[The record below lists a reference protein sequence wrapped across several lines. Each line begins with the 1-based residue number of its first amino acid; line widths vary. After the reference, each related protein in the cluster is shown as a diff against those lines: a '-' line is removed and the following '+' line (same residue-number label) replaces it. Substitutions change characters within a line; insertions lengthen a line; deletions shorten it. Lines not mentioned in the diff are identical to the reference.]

1 MQLPVPFFM
10 DPTLLTFVR
19 VVLGVTGVAIVAATI
34 YSAVETFV
42 LPRSANDPLTR
53 VVFVMVYGIFRF
65 LTLNAR
71 TYEAR
76 DRVMAFFAPVGL
88 LLLPPTWIFL
98 VMIGFTLL
106 FWSVGYGD
114 WTQSLEVSGSSVLT
128 LGFVAVKSFPE
139 YFLAFTEALI
149 GLILIALLIAYLPT
163 IYGAFQRREQMVN
176 LLQVRAGSPP
186 SSWEMIL
193 RYNRIHGLN
202 QLNVL
207 WREWEL
213 WFVDVEE
220 SHTSIFAVVFFRSI
234 QPDRSWITAAGA
246 ILDAAALA
254 RSTLDMPP
262 DPQADLCIRAGFITL
277 RSICDFFRIPYNDSP
292 KPDDPIS
299 ISRAEYDSV
308 CNELARQGVPLKAD
322 RDQAWRD
329 YAGWRVN
336 YDTPLLALC
345 ALTMA
350 PYSPWSSDRSMRLD
364 KTYRPGL
371 INKPRVEKLPKEQT

>member
-1 MQLPVPFFM
+1 M

-19 VVLGVTGVAIVAATI
+19 VVLCLVGVAIVVATI

-42 LPRSANDPLTR
+42 LPRSVNDPLTHI
-53 VVFVMVYGIFRF
+53 VFVVVYGIFRF
-65 LTLNAR
+65 FTLNAR

-98 VMIGFTLL
+98 VMIGFTLM

-114 WTQSLEVSGSSVLT
+114 WVQSLEVSGSSVLT
-128 LGFVAVKSFPE
+128 LGFVAVNSFPE

-149 GLILIALLIAYLPT
+149 GLMLIALLIAYLPS

-193 RYNRIHGLN
+193 RYNRIHGLE

-254 RSTLDMPP
+254 RSTLDMPA

-277 RSICDFFRIPYNDSP
+277 RSICDFFRIPYNVSP

-299 ISRAEYDSV
+299 ITRTEFDSV
-308 CNELARQGVPLKAD
+308 CDELAKQGVPLKTD
-322 RDQAWRD
+322 RDRAWRD
-329 YAGWRVN
+329 YSGWRVN

-350 PYSPWSSDRSMRLD
+350 PYAPWSSDRSL
-364 KTYRPGL
+364 RPSNR
-371 INKPRVEKLPKEQT
+371 IPPEKNSKPRVEQLSKEPS